1 MEKDAPDIDVSVL
14 MYYGMDGIGKSALIA
29 EIISE
34 MKEKLAAPPIC
45 VL

>member
-1 MEKDAPDIDVSVL
+1 MEKDAPDVSVL

-34 MKEKLAAPPIC
+34 MKENWLPPIC